1 VCGMSQTAQPS
12 IVPPPDPLVRK
23 PRLISSGGVL
33 GSEWR
38 VGRGYSVGEV
48 KAVGLTVS
56 EARLLG
62 IRVDTRRDSVWDI
75 NVQRLR
81 EWLNRVIKGEVLPPE
96 PALPKAVKIKRKRG
110 RVFRALTPAGRRM
123 RGLMS
128 VKLRETHAH
137 KWKKKARERAL
148 KRRHEA
154 VRAKGGH

>member
-1 VCGMSQTAQPS
+1 MCGMSQTAQPS

-48 KAVGLTVS
+48 KAVGLTVG

-123 RGLMS
+123 RGL
-128 VKLRETHAH
+128 
-137 KWKKKARERAL
+137 
-148 KRRHEA
+148 
-154 VRAKGGH
+154 

>member
-1 VCGMSQTAQPS
+1 MYGMSQTTQP
-12 IVPPPDPLVRK
+12 PTALPPDPLVKK

-48 KAVGLTVS
+48 KAVGLTVG

-62 IRVDTRRDSVWDI
+62 IRVDTRRGSVWDI

-96 PALPKAVKIKRKRG
+96 PALSKAVKIKRKRG

-128 VKLRETHAH
+128 VGLRETHTH

-148 KRRHEA
+148 KRRHEV

>member
-1 VCGMSQTAQPS
+1 MSQSTSPP
-12 IVPPPDPLVRK
+12 VTPPPDPLVKR

-38 VGRGYSVGEV
+38 VSRGYSIGEV
-48 KAVGLTVS
+48 KAVGLTVA
-56 EARLLG
+56 EAKLLG
-62 IRVDTRRDSVWDI
+62 IRVDVRRGSVWDV

-81 EWLNRVIKGEVLPPE
+81 EWINKVIKGEVSPPE
-96 PALPKAVKIKRKRG
+96 PTSPSAVRVKGKRG
-110 RVFRALTPAGRRM
+110 RVFRGLTPAGRRM

-128 VKLRETHAH
+128 VGLRETHAH

-148 KRRHEA
+148 KKRHEI

>member
-1 VCGMSQTAQPS
+1 MSQTAQPP

-62 IRVDTRRDSVWDI
+62 ITVDTRRDSVWDI
-75 NVQRLR
+75 NV
-81 EWLNRVIKGEVLPPE
+81 
-96 PALPKAVKIKRKRG
+96 
-110 RVFRALTPAGRRM
+110 
-123 RGLMS
+123 
-128 VKLRETHAH
+128 
-137 KWKKKARERAL
+137 
-148 KRRHEA
+148 
-154 VRAKGGH
+154 

>member
-1 VCGMSQTAQPS
+1 MQPQ
-12 IVPPPDPLVRK
+12 VLPPPDPLVKK
-23 PRLISSGGVL
+23 PRLISNGGVL

-38 VGRGYSVGEV
+38 IGRGFSVGEV
-48 KAVGLTVS
+48 KAVGLTIS

-62 IRVDTRRDSVWDI
+62 IRVDLNRDSVWDI

-81 EWLNRVIKGEVLPPE
+81 EWLGKVISGEALPPE
-96 PALPKAVKIKRKRG
+96 PVLPRVIRIKRKKG
-110 RVFRALTPAGRRM
+110 RVFRALTPAGRKM

-128 VKLRETHAH
+128 VGLRETHVH
-137 KWKKKARERAL
+137 KWRKKAKERAE